1 MLLSQHSS
9 VNFSRALAMRLL
21 VVTIIVMLQGSFHGA
36 EFVLLKTESEGNT
49 GHMED
54 GGDYQDN
61 PTRDVSDEDEFGC
74 QDCKIDMKQVYG
86 HIPCTAC
93 GKGNPPG
100 SQFSCQKCAF
110 GEFPKFNCDG
120 CKRNGGKVAGS
131 QELLKKFSGYE
142 YYRVPVAS
150 DTRMVEGTVIETC
163 EAAGLRAMC
172 NGAGCNY
179 DTSFR

>member
-1 MLLSQHSS
+1 
-9 VNFSRALAMRLL
+9 MRLL
-21 VVTIIVMLQGSFHGA
+21 VITILVMLQRSCQGA
-36 EFVLLKTESEGNT
+36 EFVLLKTQAEVERDTGN
-49 GHMED
+49 MED
-54 GGDYQDN
+54 SELVSSSNADYQDN
-61 PTRDVSDEDEFGC
+61 SATIDVSDEDEFGC

-93 GKGNPPG
+93 GKGNPQG
-100 SQFSCQKCAF
+100 SPFSCQKCAF

-150 DTRMVEGTVIETC
+150 DTRMVEGTVVEIC